1 MEPMSAVEAGRG
13 VDETVEHAGADGAL
27 RAQES
32 WRQLEPRHYRDP
44 EITEL
49 EERRI
54 FARSWQ
60 LVGHVCRLPNPGDYL
75 TSQAGSQPVLV
86 LRDEHGDLRAFR
98 NVCRHR
104 GSRLLTG
111 SGQCGKA
118 IRCLYHG
125 WTYRTDGELIGVPEG
140 RSIAGLDKSRLGLFP
155 ARVETLCGLIFV
167 NLDIHAEPLAEQVK
181 GLPERLARWGVEHL
195 RPSGEWH
202 NTQPSNWKIV
212 IDNYNEGYHV
222 PIAHPG
228 LMRLLDYKHYD
239 VEVHD
244 GWVWFEAP
252 FREKPSSNALERAYQ
267 RLASPMPGLTEADRH
282 VWRYAMIYPNTT
294 IDLYPDQI
302 VTWRIN
308 PDGPLRARDEAFAY
322 RHPRA
327 GVRTRLAQY
336 VNNRLNTVV
345 GKEDADLVENV
356 QAGLETRDL
365 QLGPLSHREA
375 AIAWFADRIRADL
388 E

>member
-1 MEPMSAVEAGRG
+1 MSTVEARP
-13 VDETVEHAGADGAL
+13 GAEKGAEQVRPAADP

-54 FARSWQ
+54 FARTWQ
-60 LVGHVCRLPNPGDYL
+60 LVGHVGRLPNPGDYL
-75 TSQAGSQPVLV
+75 TSTAGSQPVLV
-86 LRDEHGDLRAFR
+86 LRDEHGELRAFR

-104 GSRLLTG
+104 GSRLLSG

-118 IRCLYHG
+118 IRCRYHG

-140 RSIAGLDKSRLGLFP
+140 RSIAGLDKSKLGLFP

-167 NLDIHAEPLAEQVK
+167 NLDVHAEPLADQVT
-181 GLPERLARWGVEHL
+181 GLPERLERYGIEHL
-195 RPSGEWH
+195 VPSGEWH
-202 NTQPSNWKIV
+202 NHQPSNWKIV

-252 FREKPSSNALERAYQ
+252 FRDKPSSNLLERAYQ
-267 RLASPMPGLTEADRH
+267 RMVSPMPGLTEADRR

-294 IDLYPDQI
+294 IDLYPDQV
-302 VTWRIN
+302 VTWRID
-308 PDGPLRARDEAFAY
+308 PDGPLRARDEAFGY

-327 GVRTRLAQY
+327 GLRTSLAQRL
-336 VNNRLNTVV
+336 NNRLNTVV
-345 GKEDADLVENV
+345 SAEDADLVANV

-365 QLGPLSHREA
+365 ELGPLSHREA